1 MSAKQGW
8 DQHQL
13 LHEYYPGECCLCN
26 HEKEIER
33 LRVTLVE
40 NTEIMFEASRKI
52 ATIRKGWKKAKSLL
66 LSCYSS
72 SSDTDGAIKI
82 MEKALATTSSLSK
95 LDNPNPS
102 AP

>member
-40 NTEIMFEASRKI
+40 NTEIMFEASKKI

-72 SSDTDGAIKI
+72 SSDTDGAIAI
-82 MEKALATTSSLSK
+82 MKEAFASPAQEKK
-95 LDNPNPS
+95 
-102 AP
+102 